1 MFKTN
6 EGGVDRG
13 LRIGLGLVLLVLG
26 FGGVVGGGLGL
37 VLGIVGLVS
46 LVTGIVGWCPLYAI
60 LNVDTLGRR
69 KPAH

>member
-6 EGGVDRG
+6 EGHVDRG

-37 VLGIVGLVS
+37 VLGIVGLIP
-46 LVTGIVGWCPLYAI
+46 LITGIVGWCPLYTV
-60 LNVDTLGRR
+60 LGVDTLGRR
-69 KPAH
+69 KAAH